1 MNISATLFILAII
14 GFGYYCYKHFKE
26 VGRKSTVK
34 PIAAHWAYFKRHSE
48 PIWCAYNAVT
58 CHLIIVTSEDNKDC
72 ITRYQNGACNINHH
86 LTTYLRENAA
96 NNPFHYGKITPAQFI
111 EQFNQA
117 SDKFDFTK

>member
-34 PIAAHWAYFKRHSE
+34 PNSSYWVYFKKRTD
-48 PIWCAYNAVT
+48 PIFCAYNAAT
-58 CHLIIVTSEDNKDC
+58 CKLVVLSYDDDKVC
-72 ITRYQNGACNINHH
+72 ITRYQNGACTMNHH
-86 LTTYLRENAA
+86 LSTFIRENAA
-96 NNPFHYGKITPAQFI
+96 QNPFHYGKITPAQFI